1 MKKLIIVLLFITA
14 NLSFAQIKMQ
24 GIVKDSIGTTL
35 ELANIIA
42 INQETSAL
50 ESYAITNDKG
60 KYVLALGKNGTYKI
74 QVSYIGLKT
83 FDAVIT
89 TNQEDIN
96 KDFILAPDNSLDA
109 VELTYEMPVTVRGDT
124 LIYNADS
131 FKNGSERKL
140 EDILEKLPGVEI
152 NENGQIEV
160 EGNVVNKLM
169 VNGKDFFDGDTKLA
183 TQNIPSNAVD
193 KIQVLRNYSEVGQL
207 RGVQNNQSNVAI
219 NIKLKEGKE
228 NFWFGDVTAGGGVA
242 PSPNDELYLVQPKL
256 FYYSPK
262 YSINLIGDM
271 NNIGEVVLTNRDIR
285 NFGGGFRRPSA
296 NSGTNINLGTPGLGG
311 LTNIANA
318 QEVVTKLGAAN
329 FSYSP
334 NKALDLSGFVVYNR
348 SRIRT
353 REDRFI
359 DYVEIEDDPS
369 TPIDESAGL
378 PPDET
383 TVARGREATNQ
394 AIAKLSA
401 TYKPNFNNQLD
412 YDLLG
417 RISSEEEQQNVF
429 SSVVGGTNEVR
440 EVKPFSINQNLNYY
454 YTLNETNIFALEA
467 QHLISDEDPFYNA
480 LLVNDPTNNDNGFDP
495 DNGLPDEDAF
505 DATAEGLGL
514 DRDQFGYNLNEERRI
529 KTNQLDAKVDYYNIL
544 NAKSNINITF
554 GTILS
559 NQRFN
564 SNIFQF
570 LDDGTLFNPTP
581 NLQDADGNVLLGE
594 NDVEYNFSDI
604 YLGARYRLK
613 SGKFTFTPGVSL
625 HAYGNKNTQFG
636 ETFEDNFFRVLPEF
650 ETLIQFKKSESLTF
664 TYNMR
669 NSFTDVTSLAEG
681 LMLNSFNSI
690 SFGNAELQNALSHNV
705 SLFYRSFNLFNYT
718 NVFAGLTY
726 NKNIDQIRELTNFES
741 VIRTSTFF
749 NSQFADESVTAFGSW
764 QRTFGKIIARARANF
779 NYSLSNQFIQ
789 GTQAVNESF
798 RQSYTPSIRTNFREA
813 PNVRLA
819 YAYSIF
825 DTEQGTNSNTF
836 ITQAPSVRFDA
847 YIWDA
852 LTFVTDFTFTE
863 QDNGTV
869 KESFKTWDAT
879 LRYRKGRDAKW
890 EYSLRASNLLNI
902 DSNINNNA
910 NNISVS
916 SQETFVQPRFV
927 TFRLTYT
934 L

>member
-1 MKKLIIVLLFITA
+1 MKKLLILLFIVVSGS
-14 NLSFAQIKMQ
+14 SFAQIKMQ
-24 GIVKDSIGTTL
+24 GVVKDSLGTPL
-35 ELANIIA
+35 ELANVIA
-42 INQETSAL
+42 INQETSGL
-50 ESYAITNDKG
+50 ESYAITDANG
-60 KYVLALGKNGTYKI
+60 KYVLKLGKNGKYKI
-74 QVSYIGLKT
+74 QVSYIGLKSLDEIVT
-83 FDAVIT
+83 SLEV
-89 TNQEDIN
+89 DIK
-96 KDFILAPDNSLDA
+96 KDFTLLPDNALDA
-109 VELTYEMPVTVRGDT
+109 VELTYEMPVTIRGDT
-124 LIYNADS
+124 IVYNADS

-152 NENGQIEV
+152 NADGQIEV
-160 EGNVVNKLM
+160 EGNVVSKLM

-183 TQNIPSNAVD
+183 TKNIPSNAVD

-207 RGVQNNQSNVAI
+207 SGVQNNQNNVAI

-228 NFWFGDVTAGGGVA
+228 NFWFGDVTAGGGQA

-296 NSGTNINLGTPGLGG
+296 TSGTNINLGSTGLGG
-311 LTNIANA
+311 LTNLRDA

-329 FSYSP
+329 FSYAP
-334 NKALDLSGFVVYNR
+334 NKALDLSGFVIYNSTR
-348 SRIRT
+348 LRT

-359 DYVEIEDDPS
+359 DYVELDDDPS
-369 TPIDESAGL
+369 TIGVDESASL
-378 PPDET
+378 APDET
-383 TVARGREATNQ
+383 TVSRGREATNQ

-401 TYKPNFNNQLD
+401 AYKPNANNQLD

-417 RISSEEEQQNVF
+417 RISSEEEQQDVF
-429 SSVVGGTNEVR
+429 SSVLGATNELR
-440 EVKPFSINQNLNYY
+440 EVKPYSINQNLNYY
-454 YTLNETNIFALEA
+454 YTLNENNIFALEA
-467 QHLISDEDPFYNA
+467 QHLLRDEDPFYNA
-480 LLVNDPTNNDNGFDP
+480 LLVNDPTNNDDP
-495 DNGLPDEDAF
+495 DPSNRDAF
-505 DATAEGLGL
+505 DETAGGLGL
-514 DRDQFGYNLNEERRI
+514 DQDQFGYNLNQERRI
-529 KTNQLDAKVDYYNIL
+529 QTNQLDAKVDYYNIL

-570 LDDGTLFNPTP
+570 LDDGALFNPTP
-581 NLQDADGNVLLGE
+581 TINNGLDS
-594 NDVEYNFSDI
+594 NDIEYNFSDI

-613 SGKFTFTPGVSL
+613 SGKFTFTPGLSF

-650 ETLIQFKKSESLTF
+650 ETLVQFKKSESLTF
-664 TYNMR
+664 TYRMTN
-669 NSFTDVTSLAEG
+669 NFTDVASLAEG
-681 LMLNSFNSI
+681 LVLNSFNNI

-718 NVFAGLTY
+718 NVVARIAY
-726 NKNIDQIRELTNFES
+726 NKNIDQIRSRTNFES

-764 QRTFGKIIARARANF
+764 QRTFGKIRAGLSANF
-779 NYSLSNQFIQ
+779 NYSLNNQFVQ
-789 GTQAVNESF
+789 GEPAVNETF
-798 RQSYTPSIRTNFREA
+798 TQSYRPEIRTNFREA
-813 PNVRLA
+813 PNVRFR
-819 YAYSIF
+819 YNYIIRDSQ
-825 DTEQGTNSNTF
+825 QGTNSNTF
-836 ITQAPSVRFDA
+836 ITHAPSVRFDA

-852 LTFVTDFTFTE
+852 LTFVTDFTFSE
-863 QDNGTV
+863 QDNGVV

-902 DSNINNNA
+902 DANINNSA
-910 NNISVS
+910 GNISVS